1 MKKLIVVKFKR
12 EEGLIMRPLQERI
25 INELKVKPEI
35 NAEEEIRRSVD
46 FLKDYLK
53 KHPFL
58 KALVLGISGGQD
70 STLAGKLSQMAISE
84 LREETGDDAYQFIA
98 VRLPYGDQAD
108 EQDAMDAIEFMQAD
122 KTVRVNIKQAADAM
136 VQSIEENSLEIS
148 DFNKG
153 NIKAR
158 ERMIAQYGIA
168 GAVSGAVVGTDHAAE
183 AITGFYTKYGDGGAD
198 ITPLWR
204 LDKRQGRAMLE
215 LLNAPEH
222 LYKKVPTADLEEDR
236 PALPDEVAL
245 GVTYN
250 DIDDYLEGKEVA
262 DDVAEKIENWFLKTE
277 HKRHM
282 PINVYDTFWK

>member
-12 EEGLIMRPLQERI
+12 EEGLVMRPLQERI

-35 NAEEEIRRSVD
+35 NVEEEIRRSVD

-136 VQSIEENSLEIS
+136 VQSIEKNGLEIS

-262 DDVAEKIENWFLKTE
+262 DNVAEKIENWFLKTE

>member
-108 EQDAMDAIEFMQAD
+108 EQDAMNAIEFMQAD

-136 VQSIEENSLEIS
+136 VQSIEENGLEIS